1 MAINGINGYPTPLLP
16 GGIRTPPAAGP
27 DAGAPQRAGASRG
40 APTRTPD
47 PAARLHDP
55 VPMEAPPGTDP
66 MLWSVLTAEERTYF
80 ARTRALGQI
89 TYAPGT
95 GGHNAGLPRGGR
107 IDVRV

>member
-1 MAINGINGYPTPLLP
+1 MSINGINGYPTPVLP
-16 GGIRTPPAAGP
+16 GGVRTPSAPGP
-27 DAGAPQRAGASRG
+27 DAGASQHAGASRG
-40 APTRTPD
+40 APTRTTD

-55 VPMEAPPGTDP
+55 VPTEAPPGTDP

-95 GGHNAGLPRGGR
+95 GGRNAGLPRGGR